1 MGNCGTLAPH
11 PASGG
16 ASATFPRGGRQACLL
31 LLLQN
36 LLRDLAAAHAGVHG
50 ALFDQ
55 AVGVGLGV
63 AFFLNQIALCA
74 VHQPQLGDF
83 VQQLCVLGPQHSQA
97 LVAAGRDLHGLPEL
111 CAGERLGQHKH
122 AEILQFI
129 RDLLRGA
136 GLGQKDDACVGLFHG
151 VGAQFVAELIGQ
163 GRVDDDDLEAEKN
176 VELASDDFTAI
187 AAKILEGC
195 GGKENIASI
204 DNCVTRLRLEV
215 KDMTAVN
222 DKVIKSAGVA
232 GVIRPG
238 KTSVQVIV
246 GTKVQFVA
254 DAFSKLCE

>member
-16 ASATFPRGGRQACLL
+16 ASATFPRGGRLPCLFF

-83 VQQLCVLGPQHSQA
+83 VQQLCVLGPQHGKA

-111 CAGERLGQHKH
+111 SAGERLGQHKH
-122 AEILQFI
+122 AEILQLI

-151 VGAQFVAELIGQ
+151 GSAQLVAKLIG
-163 GRVDDDDLEAEKN
+163 
-176 VELASDDFTAI
+176 
-187 AAKILEGC
+187 AA
-195 GGKENIASI
+195 A
-204 DNCVTRLRLEV
+204 R
-215 KDMTAVN
+215 
-222 DKVIKSAGVA
+222 
-232 GVIRPG
+232 
-238 KTSVQVIV
+238 
-246 GTKVQFVA
+246 
-254 DAFSKLCE
+254 